1 MTSRLD
7 ALRSLVD
14 RSPQNAAARFGL
26 ATELLKAGLWDEARE
41 HLEAYLAAHDDE
53 GNAWGKLADA
63 CEQLGR
69 PEEAQAALRKGI
81 EASMR
86 HGHPG
91 MAAEFEER
99 LEQY

>member
-7 ALRSLVD
+7 ALRSLVA

-26 ATELLKAGLWDEARE
+26 ATELLKAELWDEARE
-41 HLEAYLAAHDDE
+41 QLEAYLAMHEDE

-63 CEQLGR
+63 LEKLGR
-69 PEEAQAALRKGI
+69 SDDARDALRKGI
-81 EASMR
+81 EASRR

-99 LEQY
+99 LGQY

>member
-1 MTSRLD
+1 MSARLD
-7 ALRSLVD
+7 ALRSLVA

-26 ATELLKAGLWDEARE
+26 ATELLKAEQWEEARE
-41 HLEAYLAAHDDE
+41 QLEAYLAMHDDE

-63 CEQLGR
+63 LDKLGR
-69 PEEAQAALRKGI
+69 DAEAQVALRKGI
-81 EASMR
+81 EASQR

>member
-7 ALRSLVD
+7 ALRSLVA
-14 RSPQNAAARFGL
+14 RFPQNAAARFGL
-26 ATELLKAGLWDEARE
+26 ATELLKAEQWDEAKQ
-41 HLEAYLAAHDDE
+41 HLEAYLAGHDDE

-63 CEQLGR
+63 YEKLDR
-69 PEEAQAALRKGI
+69 PDDAQAALRKGI

-91 MAAEFEER
+91 MAAEYEER
-99 LEQY
+99 LDQY

>member
-7 ALRSLVD
+7 ALRSLVA

-26 ATELLKAGLWDEARE
+26 ATELLKAELWDEARE
-41 HLEAYLAAHDDE
+41 QLEAYLAMHDDE

-63 CEQLGR
+63 CEKLDR
-69 PEEAQAALRKGI
+69 PEDAQAALRKGI
-81 EASMR
+81 EASQR

-99 LEQY
+99 LSEA

>member
-1 MTSRLD
+1 MPSRLD
-7 ALRSLVD
+7 ALRSLVT

-26 ATELLKAGLWDEARE
+26 ATELLKAELWDEARQ

-63 CEQLGR
+63 YEKLDR
-69 PEEAQAALRKGI
+69 PEDAQAALRKGI
-81 EASMR
+81 EASRR

-91 MAAEFEER
+91 MAAEFQER
-99 LEQY
+99 LEEY

>member
-7 ALRSLVD
+7 ALRSLVA

-26 ATELLKAGLWDEARE
+26 ATELLKAELWDEARE
-41 HLEAYLAAHDDE
+41 QLEAYLAAHDDE

-63 CEQLGR
+63 YTKLDRYED
-69 PEEAQAALRKGI
+69 AKAALLEGI
-81 EASMR
+81 EASRR

-91 MAAEFEER
+91 MAADFEER
-99 LEQY
+99 LSEA